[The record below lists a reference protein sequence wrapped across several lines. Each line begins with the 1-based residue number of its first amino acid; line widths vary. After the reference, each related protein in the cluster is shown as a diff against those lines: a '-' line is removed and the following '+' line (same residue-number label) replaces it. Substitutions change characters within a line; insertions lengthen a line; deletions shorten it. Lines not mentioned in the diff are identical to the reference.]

1 MYRKQ
6 FKITL
11 VDNGITI
18 TGQQAVDQL
27 VQVFA
32 QDCNTDVSLQ
42 KTTASAERPTKRSGL
57 YSG

>member
-32 QDCNTDVSLQ
+32 QDCNTDVSLE
-42 KTTASAERPTKRSGL
+42 KNNGKCGATN
-57 YSG
+57 